1 MVAPSFRGRTRKL
14 AFAPM
19 MIRRNGLKIN
29 VPKTMNKYP
38 PLPASPVGNNRNINN
53 LFDPV
58 YNGNKN
64 RYVKTLKNR
73 YKNRNQ
79 RVRVLNRALNMNV
92 NTKRTIRALL

>member
-1 MVAPSFRGRTRKL
+1 MVAPSFQGSTRKL

-19 MIRRNGLKIN
+19 MIRRNGAKTTVNTTRRNRVKI
-29 VPKTMNKYP
+29 
-38 PLPASPVGNNRNINN
+38 PASPIENNTNN

-64 RYVKTLKNR
+64 QYLKTLKNR

-79 RVRVLNRALNMNV
+79 R
-92 NTKRTIRALL
+92 I